1 MSQVT
6 KRALEASL
14 KNLLLQKPLSKITI
28 SDITEDCGINRM
40 TFYYHF
46 KDIYDLVEWSCQE
59 DASKALAGNKTYET
73 WQQGFLQLFKAVQDN
88 KPFIMNVYHSVSREQ
103 VENYLYKVTYDLL
116 EGVVEEQAQ
125 GMSVRDEDK
134 AFIATVYKYAFVG
147 LMLDWIKNDM
157 KGDSQLLVDG
167 SNSSSTAM
175 SVPRS
180 SGCASIRRD
189 GFPSFIKSGRMIKI
203 FTAFRAVIRNLSPP
217 DFC

>member
-59 DASKALAGNKTYET
+59 DASKALSGNKTYET
-73 WQQGFLQLFKAVQDN
+73 WQQGFLQLFKAVQNN

-125 GMSVRDEDK
+125 GMSVRQEDK
-134 AFIATVYKYAFVG
+134 AFIATLYKYMFVG
-147 LMLDWIKNDM
+147 LMLDWIKSDM
-157 KGDSQLLVDG
+157 KGDPALIVERLEQVIHG
-167 SNSSSTAM
+167 SVSA
-175 SVPRS
+175 
-180 SGCASIRRD
+180 AL
-189 GFPSFIKSGRMIKI
+189 GRLRTDKP
-203 FTAFRAVIRNLSPP
+203 VLSNQAE
-217 DFC
+217 

>member
-103 VENYLYKVTYDLL
+103 VENYLYQLTYDLL
-116 EGVVEEQAQ
+116 EGVVEEQAAD
-125 GMSVRDEDK
+125 MSVRPEDK
-134 AFIATVYKYAFVG
+134 AFIANVYKYAFVG
-147 LMLDWIKNDM
+147 LMLDWIKHDM
-157 KGDSQLLVDG
+157 KGEPKQIIDRLDLVLHG
-167 SNSSSTAM
+167 SITAALGRFRLD
-175 SVPRS
+175 VPS
-180 SGCASIRRD
+180 D
-189 GFPSFIKSGRMIKI
+189 
-203 FTAFRAVIRNLSPP
+203 PP
-217 DFC
+217 V